1 MSSCRPTSKSEIK
14 QKLSTLLWL
23 VLFVFII
30 LLVSLLVSGLIWYFM
45 MRIGVFTPFTIAR
58 SHHAFMFMMLVSLV
72 VGTVLATIGGDYL
85 LRPLRRLTEGT
96 KEIANGNF
104 DVRVDEKGPQELGR
118 LAASFNEM
126 ARELSGIETLRSD
139 FVSNISHEY
148 KTPIAAIR
156 GFAKRLMKNGLTD
169 EQRHEYLNII
179 VFESERLS
187 RLSSNVLLLSN
198 LESASRD
205 TDQAEYSLDEQLR
218 KVVLLLEPQFQKKQL
233 ETEISMEEVRI
244 TAGEEMLHHLWINL
258 LGNAIKFSHI
268 GGTVGVTLKIVE
280 SRAVISV
287 NDQGIGMDDEVKK
300 RIFEKFYQGDRS
312 RTTEG
317 NGLGLALVKRILEL
331 ENGHITIDSE
341 FGKGTCFTVSL
352 PIHTLA

>member
-1 MSSCRPTSKSEIK
+1 MSNKPKSEIR
-14 QKLSTLLWL
+14 QTLSILLWL

-30 LLVSLLVSGLIWYFM
+30 LLVSILVAGLIWQLM
-45 MRIGVFTPFTIAR
+45 MRIGVITPFTVER
-58 SHHAFMFMMLVSLV
+58 SLHAFMFVLLVSLV
-72 VGTVLATIGGDYL
+72 VGTALATIGGDYL
-85 LRPLRRLTEGT
+85 LRPLRRLTQGT

-104 DVRVDEKGPQELGR
+104 NVRVDEKGPQELGR

-126 ARELSGIETLRSD
+126 AQELSSIETLRSD

-156 GFAKRLMKNGLTD
+156 GFAKRLMKDNLPETK
-169 EQRHEYLNII
+169 RREYLDII
-179 VFESERLS
+179 VSESERLS

-205 TDQAEYSLDEQLR
+205 TSQAEYSLDEQLR
-218 KVVLLLEPQFQKKQL
+218 KVVLLLEPQFNRKQL
-233 ETEISMEEVRI
+233 ETVINLEEVRI
-244 TAGEEMLHHLWINL
+244 VAGEELLHHLWINL

-268 GGTVGVTLKIVE
+268 GGTIGVTLQ
-280 SRAVISV
+280 AVGETAVVSIY
-287 NDQGIGMDDEVKK
+287 DQGIGMDDEVKA

-331 ENGHITIDSE
+331 ENGRIQVESAPSN
-341 FGKGTCFTVSL
+341 GTRLTVTL
-352 PIHTLA
+352 PTRF